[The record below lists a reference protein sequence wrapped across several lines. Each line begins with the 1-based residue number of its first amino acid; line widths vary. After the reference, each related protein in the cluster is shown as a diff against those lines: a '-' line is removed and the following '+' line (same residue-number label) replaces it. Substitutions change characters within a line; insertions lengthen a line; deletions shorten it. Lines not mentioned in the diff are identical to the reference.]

1 MTHIIS
7 THSRP
12 AARPSPS
19 TTDRDS
25 LSGGAGC
32 GARLPRRPVAPS
44 NHAAVMPD
52 LAFDAADWAGP
63 PVAEAHRPVALVI
76 EDDPAARAQL
86 TAILERAGWSVRQA
100 RDGEQGL
107 LMAREHVPEV
117 ILLDLALPGT
127 SGLEVLRE
135 LKSARWADQPTPVVV
150 VSFFAGLLRLPDLR
164 LADGLVQKPL
174 GAADLLVQVAVARAC
189 RRAPVLM

>member
-1 MTHIIS
+1 
-7 THSRP
+7 
-12 AARPSPS
+12 
-19 TTDRDS
+19 
-25 LSGGAGC
+25 
-32 GARLPRRPVAPS
+32 
-44 NHAAVMPD
+44 MPD